1 MIFSEE
7 KWNNGKE
14 IGQHIKVSSAFDF
27 NVIRPALYD
36 AFNLFIVPV
45 LGKEMSDHLVDIYKE
60 SSEKEEDK
68 TFLSLSQ
75 RANANLALWYG
86 FNELNTVLSNHGTQ
100 QIEDETYKSLYKYQ
114 ERDLRSTYRDKG
126 FNALDDILAFLESN
140 IVSFPDFQKTDTFQK
155 MHSGIIPGT
164 AVANQ
169 FLPINNSRLI
179 FLRLQPHISFIED
192 TWLPGFIGETMLTH
206 FLDELKKENPEEKYI
221 TLRKKLQPVIIHFA
235 AARLILQTG
244 SITDQGLYFSSVQSG
259 NNNDERFTPADSA
272 TISYQADFFEKT
284 AQEYL
289 VVANRYIKDYFPEFF
304 SGYTHHVFD
313 RDNYHK
319 KTFLA

>member
-86 FNELNTVLSNHGTQ
+86 FN
-100 QIEDETYKSLYKYQ
+100 
-114 ERDLRSTYRDKG
+114 
-126 FNALDDILAFLESN
+126 
-140 IVSFPDFQKTDTFQK
+140 
-155 MHSGIIPGT
+155 
-164 AVANQ
+164 
-169 FLPINNSRLI
+169 
-179 FLRLQPHISFIED
+179 
-192 TWLPGFIGETMLTH
+192 
-206 FLDELKKENPEEKYI
+206 
-221 TLRKKLQPVIIHFA
+221 
-235 AARLILQTG
+235 
-244 SITDQGLYFSSVQSG
+244 
-259 NNNDERFTPADSA
+259 
-272 TISYQADFFEKT
+272 
-284 AQEYL
+284 
-289 VVANRYIKDYFPEFF
+289 
-304 SGYTHHVFD
+304 
-313 RDNYHK
+313 
-319 KTFLA
+319 